1 MKVKQEILFTL
12 ALFPL
17 ELLMSNNKQ
26 KPKQSP
32 VKVKAPSNYV
42 GVPRKVRNYF
52 LLEIYE
58 DQKNSEWNSHQRER
72 EVIEWANQKTSG
84 RCSSKMGFLIYS
96 GVLIYSGFF

>member
-72 EVIEWANQKTSG
+72 ERLLSG
-84 RCSSKMGFLIYS
+84 PTKKHLG
-96 GVLIYSGFF
+96 GVHLKWVF

>member
-1 MKVKQEILFTL
+1 
-12 ALFPL
+12 
-17 ELLMSNNKQ
+17 MSNNKQ

-58 DQKNSEWNSHQRER
+58 DQKNSVWNSHQRER
-72 EVIEWANQKTSG
+72 LLSGPTKNITRNTYYYGMLSFKVISLNT
-84 RCSSKMGFLIYS
+84 
-96 GVLIYSGFF
+96 

>member
-26 KPKQSP
+26 EPKQSP

-72 EVIEWANQKTSG
+72 G
-84 RCSSKMGFLIYS
+84 Y
-96 GVLIYSGFF
+96 